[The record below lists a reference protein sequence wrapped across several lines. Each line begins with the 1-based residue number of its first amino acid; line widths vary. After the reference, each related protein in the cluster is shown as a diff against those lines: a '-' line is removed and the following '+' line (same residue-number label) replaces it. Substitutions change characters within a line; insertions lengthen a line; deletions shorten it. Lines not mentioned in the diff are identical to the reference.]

1 MHVAITIYIHVPNP
15 QSPQY
20 DFLHATP
27 PMAPLDV
34 MKGQP
39 IADDIGWVDVN
50 PRTLQHKTYGEPL
63 TRSVRPQRGPVA
75 LFDL

>member
-1 MHVAITIYIHVPNP
+1 MLHKTIAITIYIPIP
-15 QSPQY
+15 QSLQY

-50 PRTLQHKTYGEPL
+50 PQTLQHKKYGEWGL
-63 TRSVRPQRGPVA
+63 
-75 LFDL
+75 